1 MTCPSA
7 TPSNATP
14 ATPHVRRRGGTV
26 SRLLR
31 RVRRVY
37 ELHCAR
43 EDARVRGIVVPLGVW
58 VCNCE
63 HVSLDRLAFVRHLG
77 EVHA

>member
-1 MTCPSA
+1 MT
-7 TPSNATP
+7 
-14 ATPHVRRRGGTV
+14 
-26 SRLLR
+26 RLMR
-31 RVRRVY
+31 RVVRAY
-37 ELHCAR
+37 QLHCAR

-58 VCNCE
+58 VCGCR